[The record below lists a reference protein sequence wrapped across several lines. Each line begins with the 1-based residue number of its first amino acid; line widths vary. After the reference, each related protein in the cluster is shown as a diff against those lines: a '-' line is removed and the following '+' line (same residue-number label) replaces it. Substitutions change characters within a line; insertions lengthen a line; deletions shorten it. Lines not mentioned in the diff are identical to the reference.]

1 MPSVYL
7 ILILF
12 PAAFIIEFYTGRFKY
27 RFHPLNIMGRIA
39 LYLEKRF
46 YSFSNKFISGVF
58 FNILTIFTITVIYSA
73 ASFLFINIS
82 PLLFYVFS
90 LYILASFLSAGGL
103 RHESLKIYNRLKN
116 GKIESARKNLRSLA
130 GRDSENLN
138 PSEISR
144 AVVESVSENTG
155 DGIGS
160 VAFYFALGSIIGLLT
175 SKQIYPVI
183 FFGVLSAVIYKTV
196 NLLDSIA
203 GYKNKK
209 YEKFGKFS
217 ARLDDALNFIPFRI
231 TALFMIASVIIL
243 SIIINIIK
251 KKYNKY
257 NIYNIKD
264 AVLSFIKFR
273 KNHPSPNGGQL
284 ESVAAGALKIK
295 LGGVNYYGGVESR
308 RPVIGFENYGR
319 PNPESIIET
328 ILLMELSSIIIAVV
342 YTAVMLMIIIFR

>member
-58 FNILTIFTITVIYSA
+58 FNILTVFTITVIYSA

-160 VAFYFALGSIIGLLT
+160 VAFYFTLGSIIGLLT

-243 SIIINIIK
+243 S
-251 KKYNKY
+251 
-257 NIYNIKD
+257 YNIKD

-328 ILLMELSSIIIAVV
+328 IILMELSSIIIAVV
-342 YTAVMLMIIIFR
+342 YTAVMLIIIVFR